1 MFYYGVSAIMRTK
14 AKAKPN
20 KHKLTCDIIQKTRH
34 KPLLVVNG
42 EMYKFSQQIKV
53 KNTCKQ
59 FSIVL

>member
-1 MFYYGVSAIMRTK
+1 MRTK